1 MGKDPNIMTTVKLMT
16 IADVAAALGVTGQA
30 VSAWHKGEAHDTPEP
45 PFVITTPHA
54 RRKFELLWR
63 DEDMAA
69 WHEFADAHIV
79 ALRETAQEKADKA
92 IERAHKAQAAAE
104 AALARV
110 NKTEGSA
117 EVPSVADAEAVLN
130 GTSADESDP
139 VDEPVVD
146 DAEHPVPPTDIED
159 WNTPTPEEIAE
170 APELGGTEDFP
181 AELAEAGSKRGR
193 RR

>member
-1 MGKDPNIMTTVKLMT
+1 MTTVKLMT
-16 IADVAAALGVTGQA
+16 IADIAAELGVTGQA
-30 VSAWHKGEAHDTPEP
+30 ISAWHKGEQHDTPEP

-63 DEDMAA
+63 AEDMTA

-92 IERAHKAQAAAE
+92 IERAAKAQAAAE

-110 NKTEGSA
+110 NKSVDTG
-117 EVPSVADAEAVLN
+117 EVPSVEDAEAVLN
-130 GTSADESDP
+130 GSAELTDAA
-139 VDEPVVD
+139 VDVIDAAQTPED
-146 DAEHPVPPTDIED
+146 DWSTL
-159 WNTPTPEEIAE
+159 TPEELAE
-170 APELGGTEDFP
+170 VGDESEDAPELGGTEDFP
-181 AELAEAGSKRGR
+181 EELAETGSKRGR